1 MNEQPHPHQAPGSF
15 PDEQPNPY
23 RAPAGS
29 LAAES
34 VPYPI
39 ETVGAGRRF
48 LGFLIDYAS
57 CIGTGFVFG
66 ILLQIFVALASG
78 DEDDILGGTHGSDL
92 TYRLIG
98 VLLLFCYYMA
108 FEGLFS
114 RTIGKFVTGTIVVDE
129 SGFPPSFGQ
138 LLGRTLARFIPFEPF
153 SFLGSE
159 TRGWHDSLSGTY
171 VVRCRKP
178 GFARDQ
184 AGRREEI
191 TDLGDP

>member
-1 MNEQPHPHQAPGSF
+1 MNEQSQPQKAQGGS
-15 PDEQPNPY
+15 PDELTDPY
-23 RAPAGS
+23 RAPAGP
-29 LAAES
+29 LLDET

-39 ETVGAGRRF
+39 KTVGAGRRL
-48 LGFLIDYAS
+48 LGFVIDYMA
-57 CIGTGFVFG
+57 CIGTGFALGVFV
-66 ILLQIFVALASG
+66 QIVVALSSA
-78 DEDDILGGTHGSDL
+78 DENNIADETRGSNL
-92 TYRLIG
+92 KYRLIG
-98 VLLLFCYYMA
+98 TLLLFCYYMA

-153 SFLGSE
+153 SFLGSR

-178 GFARDQ
+178 GFAWDQ
-184 AGRREEI
+184 PDQLRGV
-191 TDLGDP
+191 TDRAEP

>member
-1 MNEQPHPHQAPGSF
+1 MNKQSQPQKAQGGS
-15 PDEQPNPY
+15 PDELTDPY
-23 RAPAGS
+23 RAPAGP
-29 LAAES
+29 LLDET

-48 LGFLIDYAS
+48 LGFVIDYVA
-57 CIGTGFVFG
+57 CIGTGFVLG
-66 ILLQIFVALASG
+66 VFVQVVVAVAAG
-78 DEDDILGGTHGSDL
+78 DEDDIPDGTQGSNL
-92 TYRLIG
+92 KYRLIG
-98 VLLLFCYYMA
+98 TLLLFCYYMA

-114 RTIGKFVTGTIVVDE
+114 RTIGKLVTGTIVVDE

-153 SFLGSE
+153 SFLGSK

-184 AGRREEI
+184 AGQRGGV
-191 TDLGDP
+191 TDRAEP